1 MSGTVVVDCSQNG
14 TIFQRPGDLKKVFDG
29 NQINVQFMMLPPP
42 GKFARLKV
50 KIYVIISFILGYST
64 TIIAACELK
73 YPDDE
78 EKKNSICHPIVVP
91 QNPEDYF
98 TSFQKNSQTQKAAI
112 KDLGFRRLNKNR
124 CDILHHI
131 SFFHKIKLI
140 FFMRSRD
147 AKLRKRIVN
156 ISTTVFNQ
164 IKGLFTLG

>member
-124 CDILHHI
+124 CDILHHVP
-131 SFFHKIKLI
+131 FFDKFKLI
-140 FFMRSRD
+140 LYMRSRQ
-147 AKLRKRIVN
+147 AKLEKRIDM
-156 ISTTVFNQ
+156 FCEQ
-164 IKGLFTLG
+164 IENETKSSN